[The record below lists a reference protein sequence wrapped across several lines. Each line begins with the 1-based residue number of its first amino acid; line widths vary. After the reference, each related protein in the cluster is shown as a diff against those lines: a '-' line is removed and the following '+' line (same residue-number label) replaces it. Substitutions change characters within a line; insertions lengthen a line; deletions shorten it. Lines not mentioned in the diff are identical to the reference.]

1 MGRAKREV
9 PTGKLILKYPKTG
22 YDKSKEYTL
31 YYYYS
36 FNRKTMTKDTGYRV
50 KVKDWNPDGN
60 SGKGALRASYGDD
73 YARCNNRLTDFLKK
87 VDENIKDYN
96 DKHPNRLTPEIVH
109 SILFDEP
116 KTRNDEGKDF
126 VEFVKENLRNRL
138 NLNKIKRSRYENGIS
153 AMNGFQEFL
162 RSKEKGT
169 YKPDSIYVGEIS
181 GELLDEYIAYKKEV
195 KKNCDATINHNLT
208 PILIACEQA
217 WRKKYISDEVY
228 ADIRDKRI
236 ALDASSIGEEDRF
249 EGKYLTKELFG
260 KLLEFYEQDTEPRR
274 KEYIEM
280 FLFAFHAGGLR
291 IVDVMTLEWKHINFE
306 KKEMKKVLVKTSK
319 YQKMRHI
326 VPLTDAALSIL
337 HRWQKLGRS
346 ARFVFDLL
354 ADDVDVAD
362 QQVLYKVRNS
372 ATRKVNQSLN
382 VVGEKMEL
390 SFTLSFHVARHSFA
404 INALNDEE
412 NPLDMYQV
420 SRMLGHSS
428 TDITER
434 VYADYTKET
443 MGDKLRA
450 LNFDYLPNF
459 GGEDIEK

>member
-1 MGRAKREV
+1 M
-9 PTGKLILKYPKTG
+9 
-22 YDKSKEYTL
+22 
-31 YYYYS
+31 
-36 FNRKTMTKDTGYRV
+36 
-50 KVKDWNPDGN
+50 
-60 SGKGALRASYGDD
+60 
-73 YARCNNRLTDFLKK
+73 
-87 VDENIKDYN
+87 
-96 DKHPNRLTPEIVH
+96 
-109 SILFDEP
+109 
-116 KTRNDEGKDF
+116 
-126 VEFVKENLRNRL
+126 
-138 NLNKIKRSRYENGIS
+138 
-153 AMNGFQEFL
+153 
-162 RSKEKGT
+162 
-169 YKPDSIYVGEIS
+169 
-181 GELLDEYIAYKKEV
+181 
-195 KKNCDATINHNLT
+195 
-208 PILIACEQA
+208 
-217 WRKKYISDEVY
+217 
-228 ADIRDKRI
+228 
-236 ALDASSIGEEDRF
+236 DASSIGEEDRF

-291 IVDVMTLEWKHINFE
+291 IVDIMTLEWKHINFE

-337 HRWQKLGRS
+337 YRWQKLGRS

-382 VVGEKMEL
+382 VVGEKMGL

-450 LNFDYLPNF
+450 LNFNYLPNF
-459 GGEDIEK
+459 YDENIEE

>member
-1 MGRAKREV
+1 MGRAKRDV

-36 FNRKTMTKDTGYRV
+36 FNRKTITKDTGYRV
-50 KVKDWNPDGN
+50 KAKDWNTDDN
-60 SGKGALRASYGDD
+60 SGNGALRASYGDD
-73 YARCNNRLTDFLKK
+73 YARCNNRLTDFLRK

-126 VEFVKENLRNRL
+126 VEFVTENLRNRL
-138 NLNKIKRSRYENGIS
+138 NVNKIKRSRYENGLS

-162 RSKEKGT
+162 RSKGKGT

-228 ADIRDKRI
+228 GDIRDKRI
-236 ALDASSIGEEDRF
+236 TLDASSIGEEDRF

-291 IVDVMTLEWKHINFE
+291 IVDIMTLEWKHINFE

-337 HRWQKLGRS
+337 RRWQELGRS

-382 VVGEKMEL
+382 VVGEKMGL

-450 LNFDYLPNF
+450 LNFNYLPNF
-459 GGEDIEK
+459 YDENIEE